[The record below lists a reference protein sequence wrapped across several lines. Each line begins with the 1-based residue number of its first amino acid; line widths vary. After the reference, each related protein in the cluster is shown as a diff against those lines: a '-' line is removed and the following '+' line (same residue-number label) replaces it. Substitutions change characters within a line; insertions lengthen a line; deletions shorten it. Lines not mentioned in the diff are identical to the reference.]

1 MTGGIRED
9 DLEKGGPHQQEEQ
22 EVMNC
27 IDHVKEYM
35 LQGAYEKAAQKGEEM
50 VQLLK
55 KIAQEKR

>member
-9 DLEKGGPHQQEEQ
+9 DLEKGGPHQQQEQ

-35 LQGAYEKAAQKGEEM
+35 LQGAYGKAADKAEKM
-50 VQLLK
+50 VELLQ